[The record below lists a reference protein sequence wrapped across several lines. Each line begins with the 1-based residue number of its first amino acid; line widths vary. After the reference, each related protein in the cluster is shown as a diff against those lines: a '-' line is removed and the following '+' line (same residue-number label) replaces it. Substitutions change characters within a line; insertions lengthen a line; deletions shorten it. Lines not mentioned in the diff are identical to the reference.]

1 MIPADLAEAVKAALV
16 LLRAEG
22 IHATLIGMLPEGNPL
37 VICQSEADVVPLC
50 QMVLKA
56 YEAPEGAR
64 LN

>member
-1 MIPADLAEAVKAALV
+1 MIPTDLAEAVKATLV

-50 QMVLKA
+50 ELVLKA
-56 YEAPEGAR
+56 YLPPDGAT